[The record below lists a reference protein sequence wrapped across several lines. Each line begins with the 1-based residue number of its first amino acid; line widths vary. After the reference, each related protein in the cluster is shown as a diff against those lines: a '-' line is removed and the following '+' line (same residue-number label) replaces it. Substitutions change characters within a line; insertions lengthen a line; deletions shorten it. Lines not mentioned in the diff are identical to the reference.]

1 MAVLPELCL
10 SGYTCGDLFGQD
22 VLLDSCEQALLGLA
36 EQTKGFSTVIVI
48 GIPLRVDGFLYN
60 CAAVLHR
67 GKILGFVPK
76 TYLPNY
82 QEFYEK
88 RWFVSAEQAKA
99 ETIRFAGEDI
109 PFGNLLFRLN
119 DRAVLGVEICEDLW
133 VPLPPSTR
141 MAQAGANVI
150 VNLSAS
156 NEAVAKMTIAAP

>member
-1 MAVLPELCL
+1 MDFGFLKIGAFSPRTCVANPKQNAIYTLDALRHAQEEGVQVAVLPELCL

-109 PFGNLLFRLN
+109 PFGNLLFR
-119 DRAVLGVEICEDLW
+119 
-133 VPLPPSTR
+133 
-141 MAQAGANVI
+141 
-150 VNLSAS
+150 
-156 NEAVAKMTIAAP
+156 